1 MDALN
6 LDRRDCFKLLAGL
19 GLGLAGSAV
28 PAVAAPLTL
37 DQIKKNGSVRIGCE
51 AAYRPFTFRD
61 QGKIVGY
68 DVDLAEIIYKP
79 LGVKCDF
86 IDTAWSGI
94 VPALY
99 AGNFDVIH
107 CAMTYTK
114 ERVGR
119 VAFSIPYAEATQ
131 EMLIRAADA
140 GKVKAVEDMS
150 GKILGVKLGSAGDTM
165 KTALDQRVAAK
176 AGKGFSEV
184 KTYDDHPAAYLALA
198 QGSVDGVINTL
209 ATLTQ
214 VLKDAPGRYAIIRN
228 VGPMT
233 WSGIATRKDEKD
245 LIGFVDQRL
254 AQLKAGGELYA
265 LQEKWFGTRM
275 QLAEAIPSFS

>member
-1 MDALN
+1 MDELKF
-6 LDRRDCFKLLAGL
+6 DRRDCFKLLAGA
-19 GLGLAGSAV
+19 GLGLAGFAV
-28 PAVAAPLTL
+28 PAAAAPLTL
-37 DQIKKNGSVRIGCE
+37 EQIKKNGSVKIGCE
-51 AAYRPFTFRD
+51 AAYRPFTFRE

-68 DVDLAEIIYKP
+68 DVDLAEMIYKP
-79 LGVKCDF
+79 LGVRCDF
-86 IDTAWSGI
+86 IDTAWSGV

-114 ERVGR
+114 ERVER
-119 VAFSIPYAEATQ
+119 VAFSMPYAEATQ

-140 GKVKAVEDMS
+140 SKIKTIEDMS

-165 KTALDQRVAAK
+165 KTVLDQRVVAK
-176 AGKGFSEV
+176 AGKGFAGV

-198 QGSVDGVINTL
+198 QGSVDGVINTF

-214 VLKDAPGRYAIIRN
+214 VLKDAPGRYAIVRN

-233 WSGIATRKDEKD
+233 WSGIATRNDEKE
-245 LIGFVDQRL
+245 LIGFVDKRL
-254 AQLKAGGELYA
+254 AEMKANGEIYA
-265 LQEKWFGTRM
+265 LQEKWFGARM
-275 QLAEAIPSFS
+275 QLADAIPNFS

>member
-1 MDALN
+1 MVDGMW
-6 LDRRDCFKLLAGL
+6 DRRSCLKLIGVAGL
-19 GLGLAGSAV
+19 GIAGGGL
-28 PAVAAPLTL
+28 PASAAPLTL
-37 DQIKKNGSVRIGCE
+37 DQIKKNGAIKIGCE

-99 AGNFDVIH
+99 SGNFDIIH

-114 ERVGR
+114 ERVAR
-119 VAFSIPYAEATQ
+119 VSFSVPYAEATQ
-131 EMLIRAADA
+131 ELIIRAADA
-140 GKVKAVEDMS
+140 DKIKSIEDMT
-150 GKILGVKLGSAGDTM
+150 GRILGVKLGSAGDTM
-165 KTALDQRVAAK
+165 KTGLDERIVAK
-176 AGKGFSEV
+176 KGKGFSEV
-184 KTYDDHPAAYLALA
+184 KVYDDHPAAYLALG
-198 QGSVDGVINTL
+198 QGSVDGVVNTL

-214 VLKDAPGRYAIIRN
+214 VLKDAPGKYAIVRN

-233 WSGIATRKDEKD
+233 WSGIATRKDEVE
-245 LIGFVDQRL
+245 LIGFVDKRL
-254 AQLKAGGELYA
+254 QELKASGEIYA
-265 LQEKWFGTRM
+265 LQEKWFGVKM
-275 QLAEAIPSFS
+275 QLADAIPSFS